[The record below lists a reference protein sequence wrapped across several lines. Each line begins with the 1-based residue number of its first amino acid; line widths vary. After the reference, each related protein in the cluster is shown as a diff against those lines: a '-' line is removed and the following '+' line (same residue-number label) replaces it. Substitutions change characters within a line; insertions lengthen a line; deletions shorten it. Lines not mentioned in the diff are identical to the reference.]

1 MKKAM
6 IGFLGVLMMVA
17 GLVSTSAAWERGT
30 HAFIAEQVR
39 KGGGPNTV
47 AAMYASTCPDAF
59 NYMFTGQGA
68 SLPRLFLRSV
78 AFPGQERLGRGQD
91 RARRRTRPGASS
103 ATTTSGAPTR
113 PPHTGSLT
121 LLPNEGYV
129 ITKAKMVDG
138 YLMQTVPAYAALMQN
153 APGVGL
159 EICHQI
165 VEAAGDL
172 ILKNADPTLGPLLL
186 SISQKPRPEVPAVMA
201 RAFADGLAAF
211 SAGTAM
217 PMNTAQAAAF
227 ILGVEAEWRQG
238 MIAYGYLMQAD
249 DADLQGQH
257 RRAVQ
262 GLAAGFLGGLG
273 IEPPAPEILQAL
285 IEGAF
290 DLALYFCQA
299 DYMPEVLAT
308 AEMVREA
315 VKDNL

>member
-1 MKKAM
+1 M
-6 IGFLGVLMMVA
+6 IGFLGVLVMVA
-17 GLVSTSAAWERGT
+17 GLVSTAAAWERGT

-47 AAMYASTCPDAF
+47 AAMYASTCPDCF

-68 SLPRLFLRSV
+68 LYRDYFYEVSHFQAGSV
-78 AFPGQERLGRGQD
+78 WDAAKTGHEKNAARGF
-91 RARRRTRPGASS
+91 ASHNNVWGADKT
-103 ATTTSGAPTR
+103 AHA
-113 PPHTGSLT
+113 GSLT

-138 YLMQTVPAYAALMQN
+138 YLKQTVPAYAALMQN
-153 APGVGL
+153 APEVGL
-159 EICHQI
+159 EICHSI
-165 VEAAGDL
+165 VEAAGEL

-186 SISQKPRPEVPAVMA
+186 SIAQKPCPEVPAVMV

-227 ILGVEAEWRQG
+227 ILGAEAEWRQG

-249 DADLQGQH
+249 DATFKANIVEQFK
-257 RRAVQ
+257 A
-262 GLAAGFLGGLG
+262 LAAGFLGGLG
-273 IEPPAPEILQAL
+273 IELPAPEILQAL

-299 DYMPEVLAT
+299 DYMNEVLAT
-308 AEMVREA
+308 AEMVRKA